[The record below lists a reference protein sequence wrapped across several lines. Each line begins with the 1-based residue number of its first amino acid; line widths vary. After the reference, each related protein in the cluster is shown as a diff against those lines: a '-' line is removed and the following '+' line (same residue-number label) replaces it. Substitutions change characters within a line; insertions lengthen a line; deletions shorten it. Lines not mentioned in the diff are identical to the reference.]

1 MQLHSVAT
9 KIILA
14 LETSSM
20 SIDDITVITDMNTI
34 PLSRFAIKLDIIF
47 QLLNQYNQNDSEL
60 ILQPR
65 LFGLVRQIKLDCQ
78 QWTLGEQYFEQFAT
92 IESRTTQV
100 WSEIIKLFTTHS

>member
-1 MQLHSVAT
+1 MLISSIIDHGVRVNYNRNYNALNSVAT

-20 SIDDITVITDMNTI
+20 SIDDITDITDMNTI

-65 LFGLVRQIKLDCQ
+65 LFRLVRQIKLDCQ
-78 QWTLGEQYFEQFAT
+78 Q
-92 IESRTTQV
+92 
-100 WSEIIKLFTTHS
+100 